1 MLFRLISYFL
11 IGFYIL
17 NYFFLLNFDY
27 CDMYMVC
34 VIFFCNDWG
43 YFNILE
49 VLEFSGEM
57 SV

>member
-43 YFNILE
+43 NFNILKRCWNL
-49 VLEFSGEM
+49 V
-57 SV
+57 VR